1 MKKWLTALIII
12 ATLGMVLW
20 GVSEPWRERNQW
32 DDLVERT
39 SDAIPTTRTITVLG
53 DDWLGYLVIRS
64 GDFQN
69 RMARAGIRVRFEV
82 EPDFEKRIRA
92 LRDGTAEFIVLTLD
106 SYLVSGAASD
116 WPGSAIF
123 VIDES
128 FGGDAVIGDAD
139 LTNIDTLNQPEVR
152 GAFVGDS
159 PSEFLLKSQT
169 SHFQLDALRPRLA
182 GMRVP
187 TAEAASQAFAKGEVD
202 FAVLWEPFVS
212 QTLAGVDGAHILVD
226 TKQARGLIVDLCL
239 ASRRVLADDPD
250 LAETFT
256 LTYFATLHDLLNQ
269 PDKLRAVAAKDSGK
283 SPEEADLM
291 LAGIRFTSLDE
302 NATDWLSSTSAPT
315 LVESIESIGSIL
327 ADGGQRVTIP
337 RNDPLSLLYR
347 GTIAD
352 VATDR
357 QAIAPL
363 IVAQPAATASYP
375 ALSDAEWEQITSKV
389 KGTLLD
395 EPITFRP
402 GSIQIPDD
410 FQDAV
415 RRAAPKLAHYPDY
428 RVVVEAHVSPSDDPD
443 ADRALSE
450 QRADAVKQFLRWE
463 CAIPGERIHT
473 VGVGGTNPPER
484 ISGQSQRA
492 WERRA
497 RRARITL
504 VGE

>member
-1 MKKWLTALIII
+1 MKKWLTALIILV
-12 ATLGMVLW
+12 TLGMVIW
-20 GVSEPWRERNQW
+20 GVSKPWRERSQW

-39 SDAIPTTRTITVLG
+39 SDAIPTSRTITVLG
-53 DDWLGYLVIRS
+53 DDWLGYLVLRS

-106 SYLVSGAASD
+106 SYLVSGATSD

-128 FGGDAVIGDAD
+128 FGGDAVIGNAD
-139 LTNIDTLNQPEVR
+139 LTNVDALNQPDVS

-169 SHFQLDALRPRLA
+169 SHFQLDALRPRLDS
-182 GMRVP
+182 MRVP

-212 QTLAGVDGAHILVD
+212 QTLARVPGAKILVD
-226 TKQARGLIVDLCL
+226 TKQARGLIIDLCL
-239 ASRRVLADDPD
+239 ASRRVLADDPA

-256 LTYFATLHDLLNQ
+256 RTYFATLHDLLND
-269 PDKLRAVAAKDSGK
+269 PNKFRAVAAKDTGK
-283 SPEEADLM
+283 SPDEADIM
-291 LAGIRFTSLDE
+291 LAGIRFTTLEE
-302 NATDWLSSTSAPT
+302 NAVDWLSSTSAPT
-315 LVESIESIGSIL
+315 LADSIESIGTIL
-327 ADGGQRVTIP
+327 SDGGQRVAIP
-337 RNDPLSLLYR
+337 RSDPLSLLYR
-347 GTIAD
+347 RTIAD
-352 VATDR
+352 VAADR
-357 QAIAPL
+357 GTIAPL
-363 IVAQPAATASYP
+363 LTAPPPSSTSYP
-375 ALSDAEWEQITSKV
+375 ALSDAEWKTLIPKV

-402 GSIQIPDD
+402 GSTQIPDD

-415 RRAAPKLAHYPDY
+415 RRAAPKLSHYPDY
-428 RVVVEAHVSPSDDPD
+428 RIVVEAHVAPSEDAE
-443 ADRALSE
+443 ADRLLSE
-450 QRADAVKQFLRWE
+450 ERADAVKQFLRWE
-463 CAIPGERIHT
+463 CGVPGERIHT
-473 VGVGGTNPPER
+473 VGAGGTNPPER
-484 ISGQSQRA
+484 IADQSQRA

>member
-1 MKKWLTALIII
+1 MKKWLTALIILV
-12 ATLGMVLW
+12 TLGMVIW
-20 GVSEPWRERNQW
+20 GVSKPWRERSQW
-32 DDLVERT
+32 DDLVEQT
-39 SDAIPTTRTITVLG
+39 SDAIPTNRTITVLG
-53 DDWLGYLVIRS
+53 DDWLGYLVLRS
-64 GDFQN
+64 GEFQN
-69 RMARAGIRVRFEV
+69 RMARAGVRVKFEV
-82 EPDFEKRIRA
+82 EPDFENRIRA

-106 SYLVSGAASD
+106 SYLVSGGTSD

-128 FGGDAVIGDAD
+128 FGGDALIGDAD
-139 LTNIDTLNQPEVR
+139 LANVDALNEAGVR

-182 GMRVP
+182 SMRVP
-187 TAEAASQAFAKGEVD
+187 TAEAASRAFAKGEVD

-212 QTLAGVDGAHILVD
+212 ETLESVPGAQILVD
-226 TKQARGLIVDLCL
+226 TKQARGLIIDICL

-256 LTYFATLHDLLNQ
+256 STYFETLHDLLNS
-269 PDKLRAVAAKDSGK
+269 PEKLRAVAAKDTGK
-283 SPEEADLM
+283 SPDEADVM
-291 LAGIRFTSLDE
+291 LAGIRFASLDE
-302 NATDWLSSTSAPT
+302 NSLDWLSSTSTPT
-315 LVESIESIGSIL
+315 LAESIESIGTIL
-327 ADGGQRVTIP
+327 ADGGQRVSIP
-337 RNDPLSLLYR
+337 RDDPLSLLYR
-347 GTIAD
+347 RTIAD
-352 VATDR
+352 VTADR
-357 QAIAPL
+357 GTIAPL
-363 IVAQPAATASYP
+363 TVAQPATTASYP
-375 ALSDAEWEQITSKV
+375 ALTDAEWAQLASEV

-402 GSIQIPDD
+402 GSTQIPAD

-428 RVVVEAHVSPSDDPD
+428 RIVVEAHVAPSDD
-443 ADRALSE
+443 AEGDRALSE

-463 CAIPGERIHT
+463 CGVPGERIHT
-473 VGVGGTNPPER
+473 VGAGGTAPPER
-484 ISGQSQRA
+484 IAGQSQRA